1 MEKYKLNTGQIIEGK
16 IVGVVYHLQLFSLVL
31 RRPHIIPRTELN
43 ILTMTYQG
51 AYKLVIL
58 YSPNSRS
65 IVHRAYDWTFD
76 RSETTDSWTKQH
88 KL

>member
-1 MEKYKLNTGQIIEGK
+1 MEKYKLNTGQVIEGT
-16 IVGVVYHLQLFSLVL
+16 VVNVVYYLQLFSLKL
-31 RRPHIIPRTELN
+31 KHPHKIPRTELN

-51 AYKLVIL
+51 AHKLVIL
-58 YSPNSRS
+58 YGPNSRS

-76 RSETTDSWTKQH
+76 KNETIDSWTKQH